1 MRSLNKLLWLQRLL
15 VKLRWVYFTKF
26 WGMDIHPSTVMSL
39 SVRLDKTYPK
49 GVHIGPDCYLA
60 FDVAVL
66 AHDMPR
72 GLHCDTYI
80 GARCFIGARSII
92 LPGVRIGDGS
102 VIGSGSVVTK
112 DVPPASIAAGN
123 PARVIRRN
131 IETGRFGY
139 LRRAGLRKGNAET
152 VLPELEPGLAAREA
166 GGLP

>member
-1 MRSLNKLLWLQRLL
+1 MRSLNQLLWLQRLL
-15 VKLRWVYFTKF
+15 VKLRWAYFVKF

-49 GVHIGPDCYLA
+49 GVHIGPHSYLA

-72 GLHCDTYI
+72 GLYCDTYI

-102 VIGSGSVVTK
+102 IVGSGSVVTK
-112 DVPPASIAAGN
+112 DVPPGSIVAGN

-131 IETGRFGY
+131 IETTRLGR
-139 LRRAGLRKGNAET
+139 LRNAGQHKEKEERALS
-152 VLPELEPGLAAREA
+152 ELEVELVAREA
-166 GGLP
+166 G